1 MTDHDVVVVG
11 AGLAGLHCAR
21 VLAAAG
27 VDVRVLEAS
36 DAVGGRIR
44 TDVVDGF
51 LVDRGFQLLNP
62 GYPAVR
68 RLVDVDSLDLQ
79 PFGAGVA
86 ARLDDRLQ
94 VLADPLHAPRLAPT
108 TLRAAAARPHEVA
121 AVGRWLLPLVRASV
135 GRGRLANRLP
145 GLVDGSLRQALDGA
159 GVDGTIGTVV
169 RRFLAGVLLE
179 DDQSTSA
186 AYALLLIRAFAAGT
200 PGLPA
205 TGMQALPEQLAGSLG
220 RRVSLLDPVE
230 TILGEDGR
238 YVLQVAGRR
247 LTCRSLVVATGA
259 REAAGL
265 TGRPTSAVKGV
276 VTQWFAADEP
286 PSLRPLL
293 HVDGRS
299 TATGPVL
306 NTAVVSA
313 AAPSYAPPGQH
324 LVQVSALLGAGR
336 QVPTE
341 RELSRHAGEL
351 LGASP
356 HRWRSL
362 ARYDVPDALPVQL
375 PPFVERRPI
384 AVERGIVLCGDHR
397 DTASIQ
403 GALVSGGRA
412 ARAVLRSRLPT
423 GSSA

>member
-21 VLAAAG
+21 TLAAAG
-27 VDVRVLEAS
+27 LDVRVLEAS

-44 TDVVDGF
+44 TDVVDDF

-68 RLVDVDSLDLQ
+68 RLVDVEALGLQ
-79 PFGAGVA
+79 PFEAGVA
-86 ARLDDRLQ
+86 ARLDDGLQ
-94 VLADPLHAPRLAPT
+94 VMAHPLHAPRLAPT
-108 TLRAAAARPHEVA
+108 TLRAAATRPREVA
-121 AVGRWLLPLVRASV
+121 AVVRWLLPLAQASV
-135 GRGRLANRLP
+135 GRGRLATRLP
-145 GLVDGSLRQALDGA
+145 DRVDGTLGEALDRA

-186 AYALLLIRAFAAGT
+186 AYALLLVRAFAAGT

-205 TGMQALPEQLAGSLG
+205 AGMQALPEQLAESLHG
-220 RRVSLLDPVE
+220 RVSLLSPVE
-230 TILGEDGR
+230 TIGGEDGR
-238 YVLQVAGRR
+238 HVLWVAGRR
-247 LTCRSLVVATGA
+247 VTCRRLVVATGA
-259 REAAGL
+259 REAARL
-265 TGRPTSAVKGV
+265 TGGPGRELKGV
-276 VTQWFAADEP
+276 VTQWFAADEA
-286 PSLRPLL
+286 PSGRALL
-293 HVDGRS
+293 HVDGRRR
-299 TATGPVL
+299 ATGPVL

-313 AAPSYAPPGQH
+313 AAPSYAPGGQH
-324 LVQVSALLGAGR
+324 LVQVSALLGPGR
-336 QVPTE
+336 PVPTE

-351 LGASP
+351 FGASP

-362 ARYDVPDALPVQL
+362 ARYEVPDALPVQL
-375 PPFVERRPI
+375 QPFTERRRI
-384 AVERGIVLCGDHR
+384 VVESGVVLCGDHR

-412 ARAVLRSRLPT
+412 ARAVLRSRLLT
-423 GSSA
+423 GSGA

>member
-21 VLAAAG
+21 ALAAAG
-27 VDVRVLEAS
+27 LDVRVLEAS

-44 TDVVDGF
+44 TDMVDDF

-68 RLVDVDSLDLQ
+68 RLVDVDALGLQ

-86 ARLDDRLQ
+86 ARLDGGLQ
-94 VLADPLHAPRLAPT
+94 VMAHPLHAPRLAPT
-108 TLRAAAARPHEVA
+108 TLRAAASRPREVA
-121 AVGRWLLPLVRASV
+121 AVARWLLPLVRESV
-135 GRGRLANRLP
+135 GRGRLATRLP
-145 GLVDGSLRQALDGA
+145 GRVDGSLRDALDRA
-159 GVDGTIGTVV
+159 GVDGTFGTVL

-186 AYALLLIRAFAAGT
+186 AYALLLVRAFAAGT

-205 TGMQALPEQLAGSLG
+205 AGMQALPGQLAESLG
-220 RRVSLLDPVE
+220 RRVSLLSPVE
-230 TILGEDGR
+230 GIGGEDDR
-238 YVLQVAGRR
+238 HVLHVAGLRV
-247 LTCRSLVVATGA
+247 TCRRLVVATGA
-259 REAAGL
+259 REAARL
-265 TGRPTSAVKGV
+265 TGQPAGAVKGV
-276 VTQWFAADEP
+276 VTQWFAADES
-286 PSLRPLL
+286 PSGLPLL
-293 HVDGRS
+293 HVDARS
-299 TATGPVL
+299 RATGPVL

-313 AAPSYAPPGQH
+313 AAPSYAPAGRH
-324 LVQVSALLGAGR
+324 LVQVSALLGPGR
-336 QVPTE
+336 PVPAE

-356 HRWRSL
+356 QRWRSL
-362 ARYDVPDALPVQL
+362 ARYEIPDALPVQL
-375 PPFVERRPI
+375 PPFTERRPI
-384 AVERGIVLCGDHR
+384 VVERGVVLCGDHR

-412 ARAVLRSRLPT
+412 ARAVLRSRNLT
-423 GSSA
+423 GVNA